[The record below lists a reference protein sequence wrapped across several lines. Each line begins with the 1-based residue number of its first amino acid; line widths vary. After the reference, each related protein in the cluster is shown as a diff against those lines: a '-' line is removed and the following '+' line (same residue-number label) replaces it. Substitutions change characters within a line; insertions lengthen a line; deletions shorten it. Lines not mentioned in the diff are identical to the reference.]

1 MAPKNLTESE
11 KARILA
17 YHEENVSVKEI
28 CRRTGKGKTAV
39 YNLISRAKNLPRNEV
54 PPRKSVPGRPRKTSP
69 TTDKLIKRAVLKNPK
84 ITAKQLKQAYPS
96 ILHNVAERT
105 IQHRCQRDL
114 KLHLR
119 SPTSKPLLTRKMRV
133 ARLQFAKRYKDFTT
147 EDWRRV
153 MWSDESTFQCGAV
166 RRGKLRR
173 PQGMNP
179 LDPRYLHL
187 TTKHP
192 PSVMIWGSF
201 SGEMGRGGIYF
212 LPKNATMNGD
222 RYIEVLQTHMLDFYE
237 IGDCNFF
244 MQDNA
249 PCHKAKRVM
258 KWLQNK
264 KVDVLEWPGNSP
276 DLNPIE
282 ELWANMKLKLQEKN
296 TSTPQQLVEALRDIW
311 VHNIDLDYCR
321 SLSDSM
327 PKRIAAILKAHG
339 GHTKY

>member
-1 MAPKNLTESE
+1 MGPKNLTDQE

-17 YHEENVSVKEI
+17 FHEENVPVKEI

-39 YNLISRAKNLPRNEV
+39 YSLISRAKNLPPNEV
-54 PPRKSVPGRPRKTSP
+54 PPRQSVPGRPRKTSP

-84 ITAKQLKQAYPS
+84 ITARQLKLAYPS
-96 ILHNVAERT
+96 ILGNVAERT

-119 SPTSKPLLTRKMRV
+119 SATSKPVLTRKMRV
-133 ARLQFAKRYKDFTT
+133 ARLNFAKKYKDFTI

-153 MWSDESTFQCGAV
+153 MWSDESIFQCGAV

-173 PQGMNP
+173 PPGMSP

-187 TTKHP
+187 TVKHP

-201 SGEMGRGGIYF
+201 SGGMGRRGIHF
-212 LPKNATMNGD
+212 LPKNVTMNGD
-222 RYIEVLQTHMLDFYE
+222 CYIEVLQSHTLNFYE
-237 IGDCNFF
+237 IGDCNLF

-249 PCHKAKRVM
+249 PCHKAKKVT
-258 KWLQNK
+258 KWLEDK

-282 ELWANMKLKLQEKN
+282 ELWAHMKLKLQERD
-296 TSTPQQLVEALRDIW
+296 TSTLPCLVEALRDIW
-311 VHNIDLDYCR
+311 VHDIHVDYCR
-321 SLSDSM
+321 RLSDSM
-327 PKRIAAILKAHG
+327 PRHIKAILKARG